1 MDRSLSKLL
10 SERYHLE
17 FDVVRSK
24 AIIQKP
30 LRDAV
35 REERLKTAADLV
47 WYSGL
52 IYLSPKNN
60 S

>member
-1 MDRSLSKLL
+1 LSKLL
-10 SERYHLE
+10 SERHRLA

-24 AIIQKP
+24 EITQKP

-35 REERLKTAADLV
+35 RGEQLKTAADLV
-47 WYSGL
+47 WYLGL

>member
-1 MDRSLSKLL
+1 LSKLL
-10 SERYHLE
+10 SERHHLA